1 MTVISEEK
9 WAALRARMEKLAIL
23 EAELE
28 EKFVLGSGAGGQ
40 KVNKTSS
47 CVHIIHK
54 ASGTDV
60 RCQHSRS
67 QAANRYFARR
77 ELCDQIE
84 EKTAGLKSKKEQAR
98 EKLRRQKRRRSRRS
112 KNRMLDDKKIQGTK
126 KNLRKKPDIRK
137 D

>member
-9 WAALRARMEKLAIL
+9 WFALRARMEKLAIK

-47 CVHIIHK
+47 CVHLIHK
-54 ASGTDV
+54 VSGIDI

-67 QAANRYFARR
+67 QAANRFFARR
-77 ELCDQIE
+77 ELCDRVE

-98 EKLRRQKRRRSRRS
+98 EKVRRQKRRRSRRS
-112 KNRMLDDKKIQGTK
+112 KNRMLDDKKIQGNK
-126 KNLRKKPDIRK
+126 KVSRKKPDIRN